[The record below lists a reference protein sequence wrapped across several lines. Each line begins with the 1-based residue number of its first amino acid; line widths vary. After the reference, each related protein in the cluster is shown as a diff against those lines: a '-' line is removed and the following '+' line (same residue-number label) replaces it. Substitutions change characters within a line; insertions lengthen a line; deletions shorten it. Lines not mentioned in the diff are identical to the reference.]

1 MGLALSAMSAFFWS
15 NRDVVLS
22 ASGGSADEI
31 AQTSEIKA
39 IEATVVDAAQL
50 QAQFE
55 AIEQRKIAEEKARL
69 AAIAKAEAEKK
80 AAQEEAKRQ
89 AEAAKQAKIEAQK
102 AKEEALAAERQAQA
116 ERAKNEKIAQEKKA
130 AEQKAQAIA
139 KEKAQLEAKQKVEAE
154 ARQKAEKEAK
164 AKAEKEAKAK
174 AEEEAKRKAEQ
185 AKKQAE
191 AEAKKKAE
199 EEAKKKAEAE
209 AKKKAEEKRKA
220 EEAAAKK
227 LAELD
232 QPSLGD
238 TLNSLNDGAEK
249 AKADALKNFI
259 GAFGNKMKSRW
270 KLLPNVPNNIKVE
283 LFVRFAPNGQ
293 LTEVRVTRSSGNY
306 SADAAAVE
314 TAYASAPAPM
324 PRNQEAAQLL
334 VKEGAIIVFTP

>member
-1 MGLALSAMSAFFWS
+1 MKRRQLRALGENIVGLISVGLALSAMSAFFWS

-22 ASGGSADEI
+22 ASGGSAGEI

-139 KEKAQLEAKQKVEAE
+139 KEKAQLEAKQKAEAE
-154 ARQKAEKEAK
+154 ARQ
-164 AKAEKEAKAK
+164 KAEKEAKAK

-199 EEAKKKAEAE
+199 E
-209 AKKKAEEKRKA
+209 KRKA
-220 EEAAAKK
+220 EEAAADKK

-270 KLLPNVPNNIKVE
+270 KLLPNVPSNIKVE